1 MFSRHRK
8 RIILAAILFL
18 QLLLLAHQVR
28 QQQDVTLLRQW
39 SIFLVAPV
47 QKTFNFV
54 FDGISGLWY
63 GYVNLRGAYRENQ
76 ELSRELDSLRLEHH
90 RLQSEAKQAKRL
102 QVLLELKGK
111 MPSES
116 IAAQVISSGASE
128 NAHLLILDRGRDA
141 GLRPD
146 MPVIVPEGI
155 VGKILHVFSSTSQVL
170 LLSDTE
176 SGVAALLEN
185 SRVHGVLKGKN
196 PELATLQYVSND
208 EEVAV
213 GERLLTS
220 GEDRVHPK
228 GLPVGVVVETRR
240 GEIFQEITVQP
251 FAKLNRLEEV
261 LVLVKKMDVEP
272 SAADKVAEL
281 PNEAPE
287 TSRVSSP

>member
-1 MFSRHRK
+1 
-8 RIILAAILFL
+8 
-18 QLLLLAHQVR
+18 
-28 QQQDVTLLRQW
+28 
-39 SIFLVAPV
+39 
-47 QKTFNFV
+47 
-54 FDGISGLWY
+54 
-63 GYVNLRGAYRENQ
+63 
-76 ELSRELDSLRLEHH
+76 
-90 RLQSEAKQAKRL
+90 
-102 QVLLELKGK
+102 

-116 IAAQVISSGASE
+116 IAARVISSGASE

-240 GEIFQEITVQP
+240 GETFQEITVQP